1 MRCTGPRSVIEVHN
15 GLTFLDL
22 IVIQIENLNKK
33 YGCRVPLL
41 LMNSFNTHDDT
52 QKIKA
57 RNTIEVLMY
66 SIEVNGTS
74 GEEVNEFTPIEKFKI
89 FNKNNLWV
97 NLKATK
103 RLVEADALKMEI
115 IPNPKDVDGVEFLQ
129 LETAAGAA
137 VTSDLYTLVYGFVIR
152 NPART
157 NSFANDPFYPGK
169 VSVVVKSGVKLEIP
183 EGVDLENKEIN
194 GPEDL

>member
-52 QKIKA
+52 QK
-57 RNTIEVLMY
+57 
-66 SIEVNGTS
+66 
-74 GEEVNEFTPIEKFKI
+74 VNEFTPIEKFEI

-137 VTSDLYTLVYGFVIR
+137 VT
-152 NPART
+152 
-157 NSFANDPFYPGK
+157 GK